1 MSALSGRC
9 LVLTLFTPSADRR
22 VIEDWINRP
31 DHTGQF
37 RSAAGQLY
45 DLLSKCRAL
54 ERALF
59 AVPCGVSLVCLAV
72 AVALMFAGVWGWKT
86 ALAGGAGAAAVAFPA
101 AYLAVHAYV
110 RKART
115 EAVQLLQRRAAFD
128 EAHFIVK
135 ELKGLDRSLGPVIE
149 KYLDL

>member
-1 MSALSGRC
+1 LGRC

-22 VIEDWINRP
+22 VIQDWINRP

-45 DLLSKCRAL
+45 ELLRKCRAL

-59 AVPCGVSLVCLAV
+59 AIPCAASLVCLA
-72 AVALMFAGVWGWKT
+72 AAAALKFAGVWGWKL
-86 ALAGGAGAAAVAFPA
+86 ALAGGAGAAAVAFLL
-101 AYLAVHAYV
+101 AYLAVYAYV
-110 RKART
+110 RKVRT
-115 EAVQLLQRRAAFD
+115 ELVQLLRKRAAFD

-149 KYLDL
+149 KHLDL